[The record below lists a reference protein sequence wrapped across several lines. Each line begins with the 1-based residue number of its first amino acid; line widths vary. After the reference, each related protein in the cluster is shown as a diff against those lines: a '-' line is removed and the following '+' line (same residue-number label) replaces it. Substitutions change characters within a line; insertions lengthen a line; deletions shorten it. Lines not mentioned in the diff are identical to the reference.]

1 MKAYKKILS
10 LILWGVHWL
19 HVRTFWTNSLL
30 HILYLKIIIEQKTKY
45 KLALIDFIQIYSRR
59 TGEVMDCMPA
69 MVVQTIRPI
78 KALTINMLQVNGK

>member
-10 LILWGVHWL
+10 LILLGSAL
-19 HVRTFWTNSLL
+19 AACEDL
-30 HILYLKIIIEQKTKY
+30 LYLKIIIEQKTKY

>member
-10 LILWGVHWL
+10 LILLGSAL
-19 HVRTFWTNSLL
+19 AACEDFWTNSLL

-59 TGEVMDCMPA
+59 TGRLWTVC
-69 MVVQTIRPI
+69 QRWWYRQSGQS
-78 KALTINMLQVNGK
+78 KR